1 MNKTELRD
9 ELANRTGLS
18 RKDAE
23 GAVNALFATDRG
35 GIIADELRKGGKVRI
50 TGFGTFEAR
59 DRKARTGRNP
69 RTGDPVEI
77 SAARYPA
84 FKAGRGFKERVDQ
97 R

>member
-9 ELANRTGLS
+9 ELASRTGLS
-18 RKDAE
+18 RKDADA
-23 GAVNALFATDRG
+23 AVNALFATDRG
-35 GIIADELRKGGKVRI
+35 GIIADELRNGRKVRI
-50 TGFGTFEAR
+50 TGFGTFEPR
-59 DRKARTGRNP
+59 SRKARTGRNP

-84 FKAGRGFKERVDQ
+84 FKAGRGFKDRVDQ